1 MEGCAIAS
9 PNMRPRR
16 DVPQDGVRRNE
27 MIRAREVRVIGAD
40 GEQLGILQRNEA
52 IALAKEAGMD
62 LVEVASTSEPPVCRI
77 MDYGKF
83 RFEQAKREK
92 EAKKK
97 QHIID
102 IKEVRMTPKIGDH
115 DFDVKVKNAEKF
127 LKDGDKVKVSVKFRG
142 REIVH
147 TDIAKELLVDL
158 GERVG
163 SIGTME
169 REPKLEGRNMIMILA
184 PKAE

>member
-1 MEGCAIAS
+1 
-9 PNMRPRR
+9 MRPRR

-83 RFEQAKREK
+83 KYEQQKK
-92 EAKKK
+92 KQEAKKR
-97 QHIID
+97 QSVVQ
-102 IKEVRMTPKIGDH
+102 IKEIKVRPKTDDH
-115 DFDVKVKNAEKF
+115 DYETKLRHILTKKAPGRKMRLGQAAIVDRTNEKAVRRM
-127 LKDGDKVKVSVKFRG
+127 LPNG
-142 REIVH
+142 
-147 TDIAKELLVDL
+147 
-158 GERVG
+158 
-163 SIGTME
+163 
-169 REPKLEGRNMIMILA
+169 
-184 PKAE
+184 